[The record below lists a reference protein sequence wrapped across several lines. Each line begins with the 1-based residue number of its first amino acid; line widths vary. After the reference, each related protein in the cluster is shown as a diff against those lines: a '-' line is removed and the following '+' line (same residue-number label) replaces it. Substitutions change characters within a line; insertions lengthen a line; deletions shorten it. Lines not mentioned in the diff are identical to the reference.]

1 MNSPSFMNSLHRA
14 HAAYREHFGASP
26 LAGAFAPGRVE
37 IMGNHTDYN
46 GGFVLPAALDKGT
59 VVLGAP
65 TNDTSITLYAA
76 DFRRMA
82 RFSVQTLQ
90 SDARN
95 SWADYVLGVVQQL
108 QRRGITI
115 GGFQAVLASDV
126 PSGSG
131 LSSSAALEV
140 ATAFFLKKCFPY
152 ELSPMETARLAQEA
166 ENQFVGVQCGILD
179 QFSSVFGQDG
189 SLLFL
194 DCMTLEH
201 GAVKMGR
208 DDIALVVCDSIVK
221 HALTGGD
228 YNTRRA
234 ECMAAAQSFGKQLLR
249 EVAWDEF
256 TSGEMK
262 LPLNQRKRAR
272 HILMEDR
279 RVLEMRDAIAKTET
293 APIGRLLAEGH
304 ASCRDL
310 FENTSPELDFLV
322 DKAVDIDGCIGAKM
336 TGGGWGGCTINLVQ
350 AEAVPQFSEALAAY
364 YRDATGHEALIYP
377 FRASHGAHIID
388 L

>member
-1 MNSPSFMNSLHRA
+1 MNSLERA
-14 HAAYREHFGASP
+14 RAAYRDQFGAAP
-26 LAGAFAPGRVE
+26 TAGAFAPGRVE

-65 TNDTSITLYAA
+65 TGNDTIILYAA
-76 DFRRMA
+76 DFRRLA

-90 SDARN
+90 PDARN

-108 QRRGITI
+108 QRRGVAV
-115 GGFQAVLASDV
+115 GGFQAVVSSDV
-126 PSGSG
+126 PGGSG

-140 ATAFFLKKCFPY
+140 STAFFLKKLFPF
-152 ELSPMETARLAQEA
+152 ELPPMDIARLAQQA
-166 ENQFVGVQCGILD
+166 ENEFVGVQCGILD
-179 QFSSVFGQDG
+179 QFSSVFGQDE

-194 DCMTLEH
+194 DCLTLEH
-201 GAVKMGR
+201 SAVKMGR

-234 ECMAAAQSFGKQLLR
+234 ECMAAARHFGKPLLR
-249 EVAWDEF
+249 EVEWDEF
-256 TSGEMK
+256 TTGEMQ

-279 RVLEMRDAIAKTET
+279 RVLAMREAIAGTDT
-293 APIGRLLAEGH
+293 APIGRLLTEGH

-350 AEAVPQFSEALAAY
+350 ADAVSQFSETLAAY

-377 FRASHGAHIID
+377 FRASQGAYILDI
-388 L
+388 

>member
-1 MNSPSFMNSLHRA
+1 MSSLERA
-14 HAAYREHFGASP
+14 QAAYKEQFGTAP
-26 LAGAFAPGRVE
+26 TAGAFAPGRVE

-59 VVLGAP
+59 VMLGAP
-65 TNDTSITLYAA
+65 TGDDSITLYAA
-76 DFRRMA
+76 DFRRLA
-82 RFSVQTLQ
+82 RFSVKTLH
-90 SDARN
+90 SDTRN

-108 QRRGITI
+108 QRRHVPV
-115 GGFQAVLASDV
+115 GGFQAVIASDV

-140 ATAFFLKKCFPY
+140 STAFFLKECFPY
-152 ELSPMETARLAQEA
+152 ELPPMEIAALAQKA
-166 ENQFVGVQCGILD
+166 ENEFVGVQCGILD
-179 QFSSVFGQDG
+179 QFSSVFGKEG

-194 DCMTLEH
+194 DCLTLEH

-208 DDIALVVCDSIVK
+208 DDLALVVCDSIVK

-234 ECMAAAQSFGKQLLR
+234 ECMDAAKAFGKKLLR
-249 EVAWDEF
+249 EVSWDEF
-256 TSGEMK
+256 TTGEMK
-262 LPLNQRKRAR
+262 LPPNQRKRAR
-272 HILMEDR
+272 HVLSEDR
-279 RVLEMRDAIAKTET
+279 RVLAMRDAIAGTDT
-293 APIGRLLAEGH
+293 DLIGRLLAEGH

-322 DKAVDIDGCIGAKM
+322 DKAVEIEGCIGAKM
-336 TGGGWGGCTINLVQ
+336 TGGGWGGCTINLVTLD
-350 AEAVPQFSEALAAY
+350 AVPQFSETLAAY

-377 FRASHGAHIID
+377 FRAAQGAHV
-388 L
+388 LPLHH

>member
-1 MNSPSFMNSLHRA
+1 MNSLERAQAAHR
-14 HAAYREHFGASP
+14 EQFGAAP
-26 LAGAFAPGRVE
+26 TAGAFAPGRVE

-59 VVLGAP
+59 VMLGAP
-65 TNDTSITLYAA
+65 TGDDAIILYAA

-82 RFSVQTLQ
+82 RFSVKTLQ

-108 QRRGITI
+108 QKRGMAI

-140 ATAFFLKKCFPY
+140 STAFFLKKCFPY
-152 ELSPMETARLAQEA
+152 ELPPMDIARLAQQA
-166 ENQFVGVQCGILD
+166 ENEFVGVQCGLED
-179 QFSSVFGQDG
+179 QFSSVFGQEG

-194 DCMTLEH
+194 DCLTLEH
-201 GAVKMGR
+201 DAIKIGR

-234 ECMAAAQSFGKQLLR
+234 ECMDAARHFGKKLLR
-249 EVAWDEF
+249 EVSWDEF
-256 TSGEMK
+256 TTGEMG
-262 LPLNQRKRAR
+262 LPLNQRKRVR
-272 HILMEDR
+272 HVLSEDR
-279 RVLEMRDAIAKTET
+279 RVLAMREAIAGTDT
-293 APIGRLLAEGH
+293 APIGRLMAEGH

-310 FENTSPELDFLV
+310 FENSAPELDFLV
-322 DKAVDIDGCIGAKM
+322 DKAVEIDGCIGAKM
-336 TGGGWGGCTINLVQ
+336 TGGGWGGCTLNLVLLD
-350 AEAVPQFSEALAAY
+350 AVPQFSEALTAY

-377 FRASHGAHIID
+377 FRASEGAHILDI
-388 L
+388 

>member
-1 MNSPSFMNSLHRA
+1 MNSLERA
-14 HAAYREHFGASP
+14 QAAFRQQFGMP
-26 LAGAFAPGRVE
+26 PTAGAFAPGRIE

-46 GGFVLPAALDKGT
+46 GGFVLPAALDQGT
-59 VVLGAP
+59 VVLGSP
-65 TNDTSITLYAA
+65 THDDTITLYAA
-76 DFRRMA
+76 DFRRTA
-82 RFSVQTLQ
+82 RFSVQALQ

-95 SWADYVLGVVQQL
+95 SWADYALGVVQQL
-108 QRRGITI
+108 QRRNIAI

-140 ATAFFLKKCFPY
+140 STAFFLKKCFPY
-152 ELSPMETARLAQEA
+152 ELPPMDIARLAQQA
-166 ENQFVGVQCGILD
+166 ENEFVGVQCGLQD

-194 DCMTLEH
+194 DCLTLEH
-201 GAVKMGR
+201 SAVRMGR

-234 ECMAAAQSFGKQLLR
+234 ECMEAARHFGKALLR
-249 EVAWDEF
+249 EVSWEEF
-256 TSGEMK
+256 TARELE

-272 HILMEDR
+272 HVLTEDR
-279 RVLEMRDAIAKTET
+279 RVLAMREAIAQSDT
-293 APIGRLLAEGH
+293 APIGRLMAEGH

-310 FENTSPELDFLV
+310 FENSAPEIDFLV
-322 DKAVDIDGCIGAKM
+322 DKAVEIDGCIGAKM
-336 TGGGWGGCTINLVQ
+336 FGGGWGGCTINLVH
-350 AEAVPQFSEALAAY
+350 EDAVEQFSDALTTH
-364 YRDATGHEALIYP
+364 YRTATGHEALIYP
-377 FRASHGAHIID
+377 FHASRGAYI
-388 L
+388 LSL

>member
-1 MNSPSFMNSLHRA
+1 MNSLERA
-14 HAAYREHFGASP
+14 RAAYRDQFGAAP
-26 LAGAFAPGRVE
+26 TAGAFAPGRVE

-65 TNDTSITLYAA
+65 TGDDTIILYAA

-90 SDARN
+90 PDARN

-108 QRRGITI
+108 QKRGMAI

-140 ATAFFLKKCFPY
+140 STAFFLKKCFPY
-152 ELSPMETARLAQEA
+152 ELPPMDIARLAQQA
-166 ENQFVGVQCGILD
+166 ENEFVGVQCGLED
-179 QFSSVFGQDG
+179 QFSSVFGQEG

-194 DCMTLEH
+194 DCLTLEH
-201 GAVKMGR
+201 DAIKIGR

-234 ECMAAAQSFGKQLLR
+234 ECMDAARHFGKKLLR
-249 EVAWDEF
+249 EVSWDEF
-256 TSGEMK
+256 TTGEMG
-262 LPLNQRKRAR
+262 LPLNQRKRVR
-272 HILMEDR
+272 HVLSEDR
-279 RVLEMRDAIAKTET
+279 RVLAMREAIAGTDT
-293 APIGRLLAEGH
+293 APIGRLMAEGH

-310 FENTSPELDFLV
+310 FENSAPELDFLV
-322 DKAVDIDGCIGAKM
+322 DKAVEIDGCIGAKM
-336 TGGGWGGCTINLVQ
+336 TGGGWGGCTLNLVLLD
-350 AEAVPQFSEALAAY
+350 AVPQFSEALTAY

-377 FRASHGAHIID
+377 FRASEGAHILDI
-388 L
+388 

>member
-1 MNSPSFMNSLHRA
+1 MNSLERA
-14 HAAYREHFGASP
+14 QAACRDQFGTPPA
-26 LAGAFAPGRVE
+26 AGAFAPGRVE

-59 VVLGAP
+59 VVLGSP
-65 TNDTSITLYAA
+65 TGGDAITLYAA
-76 DFRRMA
+76 DFRRLA
-82 RFSVQTLQ
+82 RFSVKTLQ
-90 SDARN
+90 PDPRN
-95 SWADYVLGVVQQL
+95 TWANYVLGVVQQL
-108 QRRGITI
+108 QRLNIPV

-140 ATAFFLKKCFPY
+140 STAFFLKKCFPY
-152 ELSPMETARLAQEA
+152 ELLPMDIARLAQKA
-166 ENQFVGVQCGILD
+166 ENEFVGVQSGILD

-201 GAVKMGR
+201 SAVKMGR

-221 HALTGGD
+221 HALTSGD

-234 ECMAAAQSFGKQLLR
+234 ECMAAARHFGKQLLR
-249 EVAWDEF
+249 EVSWDEF
-256 TSGEMK
+256 TTGEMG
-262 LPLNQRKRAR
+262 LPLPQRKRAR
-272 HILMEDR
+272 HILLEDR
-279 RVLEMRDAIAKTET
+279 RVLAMRAAIAGTEL

-322 DKAVDIDGCIGAKM
+322 DKAVEIDGCIGAKM
-336 TGGGWGGCTINLVQ
+336 TGGGWGGCTINLV
-350 AEAVPQFSEALAAY
+350 ELDAVPQFSETLAAY
-364 YRDATGHEALIYP
+364 YRDASGHEALIYP
-377 FRASHGAHIID
+377 FRAAQGARILD